1 MNKNKIT
8 SANYTIIWVKPS
20 FKEAAFLF
28 FKKLNEE
35 QVQDLIKTFK
45 NYDLTFEDQNIL
57 ADFLKDNGEWK
68 KLSKEDIR
76 GKTDNLTYSE
86 DDFEIK
92 IKKDRPWAKKFYD
105 DVQEMETKSSI
116 SLQAP
121 ILILHSGQ
129 YYVMGHDSYI
139 LAFRYDIPVRFWL
152 VDLDKYDRERPS
164 PSETEQQIEQPVGG
178 NLMLSEIIQKLK
190 QANLT
195 EIAAQVEKIMNDEGR
210 VIKRVR
216 VKIYA
221 LYLAGTGKYTSSIWK
236 CYNQENVDQIKKCLS
251 TFPYAN
257 GKLDTPS
264 IDIRE
269 EFVFVDNKDLEKLRK
284 LHGDLEILKEP
295 IKKPL

>member
-1 MNKNKIT
+1 MNKIT
-8 SANYTIIWVKPS
+8 SANYTIIWTKPS

-28 FKKLNEE
+28 LKNEE
-35 QVQDLIKTFK
+35 QVQDLIKTFE
-45 NYDLTFEDQNIL
+45 NYDLTFNDQDIL
-57 ADFLKDNGEWK
+57 ADFFKDNGEWK
-68 KLSKEDIR
+68 KLSKEDLR
-76 GKTDNLTYSE
+76 GKTDNLTYSK

-92 IKKDRPWAKKFYD
+92 IRKDRPWAKKFFD

-152 VDLDKYDRERPS
+152 IDLDKYDREKP
-164 PSETEQQIEQPVGG
+164 PQTEQPIGG

-236 CYNQENVDQIKKCLS
+236 CYNQGEVDQIKKCLS

-264 IDIRE
+264 INMRE
-269 EFVFVDNKDLEKLRK
+269 EFVFADSKDLDKLRK
-284 LHGDLEILKEP
+284 LHGDLEIVEEP
-295 IKKPL
+295 VKKPIYAR